1 MSTWLRQFQT
11 FGFTIAKQWSYR
23 PISSNGGP
31 EIQEVGATGDAR
43 SPTSPYSLVR
53 SPHESSQG
61 SLSEDRHCFR
71 PRQLCGWAI
80 HVLDIGGSIGRDPV
94 HNGNAEQAAFPASHV
109 QESLRNALEHNTF
122 SDIDPSTLP
131 VAIPYIAKHVER
143 QPGELL
149 LESISLAIMSRNMDL
164 LQILADEAFSL
175 RLDIYQIHPI
185 HLAID
190 YLDGSKSCCKIIQ
203 LLLDEEKNTRI
214 KIPSKYNDRR
224 YSLVDNLMMAILKSH
239 TDLVPS
245 AVDESNKADQ
255 FPGEEVS
262 ICGRWDA
269 DSKCISELHTR
280 SARAPLSWKHKF
292 CHTSTQAICHAMTEI
307 ASMGLAHP
315 SDSSGLFVKLC
326 TSCGLK
332 LELSQLHTLVLVAFL
347 LAEAGFEDEDLS
359 GMVACLLC
367 LVSHLPDLT
376 ELKTPA
382 RRAHVSVPLLLDMD
396 TDDSMDACT
405 HQELSPADFG
415 RVLRLHRRKRWSKK
429 CETGWEL
436 FQLLLD
442 RIQRAADALFG
453 SEDEEEFE
461 EAQENYCRK
470 HYSLTPLNVDPT
482 LAVAW
487 AAMQTELLTYRRVNP
502 GDPWL
507 SNNFDMAELLHS
519 LQNEGGLSVGL
530 IREGLMRTPDCSCGG
545 FLNVD
550 GLHPREE
557 HVSTRK
563 FSNFHALT
571 NPERTNY
578 VLDSI

>member
-1 MSTWLRQFQT
+1 MF
-11 FGFTIAKQWSYR
+11 
-23 PISSNGGP
+23 
-31 EIQEVGATGDAR
+31 
-43 SPTSPYSLVR
+43 
-53 SPHESSQG
+53 
-61 SLSEDRHCFR
+61 
-71 PRQLCGWAI
+71 
-80 HVLDIGGSIGRDPV
+80 
-94 HNGNAEQAAFPASHV
+94 
-109 QESLRNALEHNTF
+109 
-122 SDIDPSTLP
+122 
-131 VAIPYIAKHVER
+131 VAW
-143 QPGELL
+143 
-149 LESISLAIMSRNMDL
+149 
-164 LQILADEAFSL
+164 
-175 RLDIYQIHPI
+175 
-185 HLAID
+185 

-203 LLLDEEKNTRI
+203 FLVDDEEN
-214 KIPSKYNDRR
+214 PGSKYNDRG
-224 YSLVDNLMMAILKSH
+224 YSLADNLMMAILKSH

-269 DSKCISELHTR
+269 DSKCISELHSR
-280 SARAPLSWKHKF
+280 SARVPLSWKHKF
-292 CHTSTQAICHAMTEI
+292 CHTSTQAICHAMAEI
-307 ASMGLAHP
+307 AWMGLTHP

-326 TSCGLK
+326 TSCGLR

-347 LAEAGFEDEDLS
+347 LAEAGLEDEDLS

-367 LVSHLPDLT
+367 LVSNLQDLAGP
-376 ELKTPA
+376 KTSA

-396 TDDSMDACT
+396 IGDSMDTCT

-415 RVLRLHRRKRWSKK
+415 RTLRLHRCKPWSKK
-429 CETGWEL
+429 CETGWEI

-442 RIQRAADALFG
+442 RIQKASDILYG
-453 SEDEEEFE
+453 DEAKEELK
-461 EAQENYCRK
+461 EAQQNRCRN
-470 HYSLTPLNVDPT
+470 HNLLTPLNVDPT
-482 LAVAW
+482 LGIAW
-487 AAMQTELLTYRRVNP
+487 AAMQTELLTYRRVNA

-530 IREGLMRTPDCSCGG
+530 IREGLMRTPDCSCGS
-545 FLNVD
+545 FPDVD

-578 VLDSI
+578 VLDAS